1 MLYLCYMARDDV
13 QVNFR
18 MPEALKAALEEAARA
33 NKRSITAEVVY
44 RLQASIDMDN
54 HAPPPYPDDAYDYEE
69 GTAALL
75 KSMDERYKKI
85 LDEVRAINERYEA
98 DLRSRLGASVDTPS
112 KTRALQLDE
121 PPPERLPSF
130 IRTEPAATENK
141 GSGGRARI
149 LSKDFLHA
157 PPKRDD
163 ID

>member
-18 MPEALKAALEEAARA
+18 MPEALKTALEEAARA

-54 HAPPPYPDDAYDYEE
+54 YAPPPYPDDAYDYAE

-75 KSMDERYKKI
+75 KSMDERYRKI
-85 LDEVRAINERYEA
+85 LDEVRTINERYEA
-98 DLRSRLGASVDTPS
+98 DLRARLGPS
-112 KTRALQLDE
+112 IDPPSQTRALQLDE
-121 PPPERLPSF
+121 TQPERLPSF
-130 IRTEPAATENK
+130 IRTEPGTPEAT
-141 GSGGRARI
+141 GSGNPPRR